1 MITCPNCGEQNPE
14 RFRLC
19 GFCGTLLAPTSAAA
33 EVRKTVTILF
43 SDLKGSTAL
52 GETLDSEALRE
63 VMSRYFDAMRAEI
76 ERHGG
81 LVEKYIGDAVMAVF
95 GLPTLHED
103 DALRAVRAAH
113 GMRGALARFNDALE
127 ASIGIRLANRTGVH
141 TGEVV
146 AGDPSAGQ
154 RLVTGDPVNTAARLE
169 QAAPANEV
177 LIGELTYSLVRDAVE
192 VEPVAPLELKGKA
205 ERVPAYRLI
214 AVRGDEGRAR
224 RQDMPL
230 VGRQAELAVLR
241 ASYQQATGTR
251 TPTLLTVVGDA
262 GVGKSRL
269 IREFVDAVAGH
280 ATVVHGRCLS
290 YGEGITFW
298 PLVEIIR
305 GAAEIHEDDPPPVA
319 RLKLRGLVADP
330 DVAARI
336 ASIAGLNATP
346 FPLPELHWGARR
358 LLELLAD
365 RQPLVVVVDD
375 LHWAEPAFLDFV
387 EHVLDA
393 AAGAPILLLATARHD
408 LLEARPAW
416 GDRETASHLALAPL
430 SETDSG
436 QIVENL
442 LGQSGLP
449 ESVRRQIVAAAEG
462 NPLFV
467 EQMLTMLIESG
478 ALRNVEGR
486 WVRLDESGDISVPPT
501 IQALLAA
508 RLDQLGRDERAV
520 IEPASVVGLEFAEPA
535 VAELAPEAVRPE
547 IARHLASLERRRL
560 VRAEASSSTGEHG
573 YRFQHLLIRDAAYNG
588 MLKRARATL
597 HERFVAWADRANAQV
612 DRGVEFEEILGYHL
626 EQAYR
631 YLGEL
636 GPLDAHGIEVG
647 RDAAGRLTN
656 AGRRA
661 FARGDMHA
669 AANLFGRA
677 AGVLPADDPDRLA
690 LLPDLAET
698 LIEQGRFDEAIA
710 VLDEASA
717 AAEERWDERLGAHAE
732 LMRLLVDQY
741 RGGGDD
747 FSGRALRAAGEA
759 EPVFARAGDEEG
771 LVKVWR
777 VRFGARMMVGSYDEA
792 TNAAAQIIEHARAAG
807 DARHERRGGYLYAQ
821 TALTG
826 PTPVDEAIA
835 RCESVVARS
844 ADDRRTEGL
853 VLVVLGEL
861 RAMRGQFDVARDAYE
876 SGRDM
881 LEELGRSL
889 LSSSTS
895 VNGWRI
901 EFLAGD
907 LAAAERELLRDYER
921 LAEMGEQ
928 FLLSTVAARLATVLV
943 TAGRTDEAAAF
954 VATAQEASA
963 PDDVEAQALWR
974 GAKARQ
980 LATMNSL
987 DEAVT
992 LATEA
997 VELLRRTDSPVFLAD
1012 ALVDLGEVLKA
1023 AGRSTDARTPL
1034 REAMDLYSA
1043 KGSLACLERP
1053 RLLLG
1058 GGSPNAPA
1066 A

>member
-19 GFCGTLLAPTSAAA
+19 GFCGTPLAPPMAVT
-33 EVRKTVTILF
+33 EVRKTVTIVF

-113 GMRGALARFNDALE
+113 AMRVALAQLNRDLE

-177 LIGELTYSLVRDAVE
+177 LIGELTYRLVKDAVE

-205 ERVPAYRLI
+205 EPVPAYRLTS
-214 AVRGDEGRAR
+214 VRGEEGRTR
-224 RQDMPL
+224 RQDLPL
-230 VGRQAELAVLR
+230 VGRQAELAELCTSFEQAA
-241 ASYQQATGTR
+241 ASR
-251 TPTLLTVVGDA
+251 TPRMLTVVGDA

-269 IREFVDAVAGH
+269 IREFVETVATE
-280 ATVVHGRCLS
+280 ATVVRGRCLS

-305 GAAEIHEDDPPPVA
+305 AAADIHEDDPPAVA
-319 RLKLRGLVADP
+319 RKKVRALVADA

-336 ASIAGLNATP
+336 ASIAGLNPTP
-346 FPLPELHWGARR
+346 FPLSELHWGARR

-387 EHVLDA
+387 EQVLDDA
-393 AAGAPILLLATARHD
+393 SAPILLLATARHEF
-408 LLEARPAW
+408 LETRPEL
-416 GDRETASHLALAPL
+416 GDRENATHLNLAPM
-430 SETDSG
+430 SEADSG

-449 ESVRRQIVAAAEG
+449 ASVRGRIVAAAEG

-467 EQMLTMLIESG
+467 EQMISMLIESG

-486 WVRLDESGDISVPPT
+486 WVHLDESGDITIPPT

-508 RLDQLGRDERAV
+508 RLDRLGREERAV
-520 IEPASVVGLEFAEPA
+520 IEPAAVVGLEFAEPA
-535 VAELAPEAVRPE
+535 VAALVPDGVRSDLT
-547 IARHLASLERRRL
+547 RHLTGLERRRL

-588 MLKRARATL
+588 LLKRARATL
-597 HERFVAWADRANAQV
+597 HERFVAWADRANAEV
-612 DRGVEFEEILGYHL
+612 DRGIEFEEILGYHL

-631 YLGEL
+631 YFREL
-636 GPLDAHGIEVG
+636 GPLDAHGVEVG
-647 RDAAGRLTN
+647 RDAARRLTN

-677 AGVLPADDPDRLA
+677 ISVLPADDGDRLA

-698 LIEQGRFDEAIA
+698 FIERGRFDEATA
-710 VLDEASA
+710 ALDEATA
-717 AAEERWDERLGAHAE
+717 AAEERWDERLGAHAA

-741 RGGGDD
+741 RGGSD
-747 FSGRALRAAGEA
+747 FSGRALRAADEA
-759 EPVFARAGDEEG
+759 VAVFEREDDHEG

-792 TNAAAQIIEHARAAG
+792 ANAAAQIIEHARAAG
-807 DARHERRGGYLYAQ
+807 DARNERRGGYLYAQ

-835 RCESVVARS
+835 GCESVASRS
-844 ADDRRTEGL
+844 ADDHRTEGL
-853 VLVVLGEL
+853 ALVVLGEL
-861 RAMRGQFDVARDAYE
+861 YAMRGEFDIAREAYE
-876 SGRDM
+876 RGRVM

-895 VNGWRI
+895 INGWRI

-907 LAAAERELLRDYER
+907 LEAAERELLRDYER
-921 LAEMGEQ
+921 LSEVGEQ

-943 TAGRTDEAAAF
+943 AAGRPREATRF
-954 VATAQEASA
+954 LATSKAMSA
-963 PDDVEAQALWR
+963 PDDIEAQALWR

-980 LATMNSL
+980 LAVTNGV
-987 DEAVT
+987 DVAV
-992 LATEA
+992 
-997 VELLRRTDSPVFLAD
+997 
-1012 ALVDLGEVLKA
+1012 
-1023 AGRSTDARTPL
+1023 
-1034 REAMDLYSA
+1034 
-1043 KGSLACLERP
+1043 
-1053 RLLLG
+1053 
-1058 GGSPNAPA
+1058 
-1066 A
+1066 

>member
-1 MITCPNCGEQNPE
+1 MITCPNCGEENPE

-19 GFCGTLLAPTSAAA
+19 GFCGTPLAPASAAA
-33 EVRKTVTILF
+33 EVRKTVTIIF

-95 GLPTLHED
+95 ELPTLHED

-113 GMRGALARFNDALE
+113 GMRGALARFNDELE

-146 AGDPSAGQ
+146 TGDSSTGQ

-177 LIGELTYSLVRDAVE
+177 LIGELTYRLVRDAVE
-192 VEPVAPLELKGKA
+192 VEPVEALELKGKA

-214 AVRGDEGRAR
+214 AVRGEEAHAR

-230 VGRQAELAVLR
+230 VGRQAELGVISSAFEQAVESGSPR
-241 ASYQQATGTR
+241 
-251 TPTLLTVVGDA
+251 LLTVIGDA

-269 IREFVDAVAGH
+269 IREFVDSVSAR

-305 GAAEIHEDDPPPVA
+305 AAADIQEDDSPPAA
-319 RLKLRGLVADP
+319 RRKLRALVADA

-336 ASIAGLNATP
+336 ASIAGLNPTP
-346 FPLPELHWGARR
+346 FPLPELHWGARK
-358 LLELLAD
+358 LLELLAE
-365 RQPLVVVVDD
+365 RQPLVVVLDA
-375 LHWAEPAFLDFV
+375 LRWAQPAFLDFL
-387 EHVLDA
+387 EHVLDD
-393 AAGAPILLLATARHD
+393 AGAPILLLATARHEF
-408 LLEARPAW
+408 LETRPEL
-416 GDRETASHLALAPL
+416 GDREKASHLNLAPM
-430 SETDSG
+430 SEADSS
-436 QIVENL
+436 QMVENV
-442 LGQSGLP
+442 LGQSDLP
-449 ESVRRQIVAAAEG
+449 PSVRGQIVAAAEG
-462 NPLFV
+462 NPLYV
-467 EQMLTMLIESG
+467 EQMISMLIESG

-486 WVRLDESGDISVPPT
+486 WVRLDESGDITVPPT

-508 RLDQLGRDERAV
+508 RLDRLGRDERGV
-520 IEPASVVGLEFAEPA
+520 IEPAAVVGLEFAEPA
-535 VAELAPEAVRPE
+535 VAALTSDAVRSDLS
-547 IARHLASLERRRL
+547 RHLGTLERRRL

-597 HERFVAWADRANAQV
+597 HETFVAWADKANAEV
-612 DRGVEFEEILGYHL
+612 DRGVEFEEILAYHL

-631 YLGEL
+631 YFGEL

-647 RDAAGRLTN
+647 RDAARRLTN

-677 AGVLPADDPDRLA
+677 VNVLPADDDARLS

-698 LIEQGRFDEAIA
+698 LIERGRFAEATA
-710 VLDEASA
+710 ALDEAGA
-717 AAEERWDERLGAHAE
+717 AADERWDARLGAHAA
-732 LMRLLVDQY
+732 LMAILVDQY
-741 RGGGDD
+741 RGGGGE
-747 FSGRALRAAGEA
+747 FSRRALRVA
-759 EPVFARAGDEEG
+759 EDAIDVFEREDDHEG

-777 VRFGARMMVGSYDEA
+777 VRFGARMMIGNYDDA
-792 TNAAAQIIEHARAAG
+792 ANAAAQIIEHAQAAG
-807 DARHERRGGYLYAQ
+807 DARNERRGGHLYAQ

-835 RCESVVARS
+835 GCESVVSRS
-844 ADDRRTEGL
+844 EDDHRTEGL

-861 RAMRGQFDVARDAYE
+861 HAMRGQFDLARECYE
-876 SGRDM
+876 RGRLM

-895 VNGWRI
+895 INGWRI

-907 LAAAERELLRDYER
+907 LGAAERELLRDFDR
-921 LAEMGEQ
+921 LAEVGEE

-943 TAGRTDEAAAF
+943 AAGRSDEAARF
-954 VATAQEASA
+954 VATAEATSA

-974 GAKARQ
+974 GAKARH
-980 LATMNSL
+980 LAAANVDHEPVILAS
-987 DEAVT
+987 EAVA
-992 LATEA
+992 L
-997 VELLRRTDSPVFLAD
+997 VRQTDSPVFLAD
-1012 ALVDLGEVLKA
+1012 ALVDLAEVLRA
-1023 AGRSTDARTPL
+1023 AGRVNDAFPPL
-1034 REAMDLYSA
+1034 TEAIDLYA
-1043 KGSLACLERP
+1043 TKGSVACRDRAQQILDDAAAGLLAV
-1053 RLLLG
+1053 
-1058 GGSPNAPA
+1058 
-1066 A
+1066 

>member
-1 MITCPNCGEQNPE
+1 MIACPNCGEQNPE

-19 GFCGTLLAPTSAAA
+19 GFCGTPLAPPSPAA
-33 EVRKTVTILF
+33 EVRKTVTIIF

-95 GLPTLHED
+95 GLPTIHED

-113 GMRGALARFNDALE
+113 GMRAALARFNDDLE
-127 ASIGIRLANRTGVH
+127 ASIGLRLANRTGVH

-146 AGDPSAGQ
+146 AGDPSTGQ

-205 ERVPAYRLI
+205 ERVPAYRLV
-214 AVRGDEGRAR
+214 AVRGAEGRAR
-224 RQDMPL
+224 RQDAPL
-230 VGRQAELAVLR
+230 VGRQAEMAVLR
-241 ASYQQATGTR
+241 ASFEQAAGSR
-251 TPTLLTVVGDA
+251 TPRLLTVVGDA

-269 IREFVDAVAGH
+269 IREFVDTVAER
-280 ATVVHGRCLS
+280 ATVVRGRCLS

-298 PLVEIIR
+298 PLVEVIR
-305 GAAEIHEDDPPPVA
+305 GAADIREDDPPPVA
-319 RLKLRGLVADP
+319 RQKLRGLVADA

-336 ASIAGLNATP
+336 ASIAGLNPTQ

-365 RQPLVVVVDD
+365 RRPLVVVVDD

-393 AAGAPILLLATARHD
+393 ASGAPILLLATARHD
-408 LLEARPAW
+408 LLEARPEW
-416 GDRETASHLALAPL
+416 GDRETATHLNLAPL
-430 SETDSG
+430 SESDSG

-442 LGQSGLP
+442 LGHSGLP
-449 ESVRRQIVAAAEG
+449 ASVRSQIVTAAEG

-467 EQMLTMLIESG
+467 EQMLSMLIESG
-478 ALRNVEGR
+478 ALRNVEGS
-486 WVRLDESGDISVPPT
+486 WVRLDESGDITVPPT

-508 RLDQLGRDERAV
+508 RLDRLGRDERAV
-520 IEPASVVGLEFAEPA
+520 IEPAAVIGLEFAEPA
-535 VAELAPEAVRPE
+535 VAALAPDALRSDVT
-547 IARHLASLERRRL
+547 RHLATLERRRL
-560 VRAEASSSTGEHG
+560 VRAEASSSTGEQG

-597 HERFVAWADRANAQV
+597 HERFVAWADRANAEV
-612 DRGVEFEEILGYHL
+612 ARGVEFEEILGYHL
-626 EQAYR
+626 EQAHR

-636 GPLDAHGIEVG
+636 GPLDAHGIELG
-647 RDAAGRLTN
+647 RDAARRLTN

-677 AGVLPADDPDRLA
+677 ASVLPADDADRLA

-698 LIEQGRFDEAIA
+698 LIERGRFDEATA
-710 VLDEASA
+710 VLDEAA
-717 AAEERWDERLGAHAE
+717 AAADEHWDARLGAHAA

-741 RGGGDD
+741 RGGGD
-747 FSGRALRAAGEA
+747 FSGRALRAADEA
-759 EPVFARAGDEEG
+759 VAVFGRYGDQEG

-777 VRFGARMMVGSYDEA
+777 VRFGARMMVGSYEEA
-792 TNAAAQIIEHARAAG
+792 ASAAAQIIEHAQAAG
-807 DARHERRGGYLYAQ
+807 DARNERRGGYLYAQ

-861 RAMRGQFDVARDAYE
+861 QAMRGRFDLARAAYE
-876 SGRDM
+876 RGRVM

-921 LAEMGEQ
+921 LTDMGEH

-943 TAGRTDEAAAF
+943 AAGRPDEATRF
-954 VATAQEASA
+954 VATAEATSA
-963 PDDVEAQALWR
+963 PDDIEAQALWR

-980 LATMNSL
+980 LAMTASG

-1012 ALVDLGEVLKA
+1012 ALVDLGEVLRA
-1023 AGRSTDARTPL
+1023 ASRSPDARTPL
-1034 REAMDLYSA
+1034 REAMDLYAA

-1053 RLLLG
+1053 RRVLG
-1058 GGSPNAPA
+1058 DATGGSSAV
-1066 A
+1066 

>member
-19 GFCGTLLAPTSAAA
+19 GFCGTPLAPASAAA
-33 EVRKTVTILF
+33 EVRKTVTIVF

-113 GMRGALARFNDALE
+113 GMRAALARFNDDLE

-146 AGDPSAGQ
+146 TGDSSTGQ

-177 LIGELTYSLVRDAVE
+177 LIGELTYRLVRDAVE
-192 VEPVAPLELKGKA
+192 VEPVEPLELKGKA
-205 ERVPAYRLI
+205 ERVPAYRLV
-214 AVRGDEGRAR
+214 AVRGEGAQAP

-230 VGRQAELAVLR
+230 VGRQAELTEIRSSFEQAVEG
-241 ASYQQATGTR
+241 ASPR
-251 TPTLLTVVGDA
+251 MLTVIGDA

-269 IREFVDAVAGH
+269 IREFVESVSPG
-280 ATVVHGRCLS
+280 ATVVRGRCLS

-305 GAAEIHEDDPPPVA
+305 AAADIGEDDPPPAA
-319 RLKLRGLVADP
+319 RQKLRALVADA

-336 ASIAGLNATP
+336 ASIAGLNPTP

-358 LLELLAD
+358 LLELLAE
-365 RQPLVVVVDD
+365 RQPLVVVLDD

-387 EHVLDA
+387 EHVLDDA
-393 AAGAPILLLATARHD
+393 AAPILLLATARHEF
-408 LLEARPAW
+408 LETRPEL
-416 GDRETASHLALAPL
+416 GDRETASHLNLAPM
-430 SETDSG
+430 SEADST
-436 QIVENL
+436 QIVENV
-442 LGQSGLP
+442 LGQSDLP
-449 ESVRRQIVAAAEG
+449 ASVRSQIVAAAEG

-467 EQMLTMLIESG
+467 EQMISMLIESG

-486 WVRLDESGDISVPPT
+486 WVRLDESGDITVPPT

-508 RLDQLGRDERAV
+508 RLDRLGRDERAV
-520 IEPASVVGLEFAEPA
+520 IEPAAVVGLEFAEPA
-535 VAELAPEAVRPE
+535 VAALTPDAVRSDLT
-547 IARHLASLERRRL
+547 RHLGTLERRRL

-597 HERFVAWADRANAQV
+597 HETFVAWADKANAEV
-612 DRGVEFEEILGYHL
+612 DRGVEFEEILAYHL

-631 YLGEL
+631 YFGEL

-647 RDAAGRLTN
+647 RDAARRLTN

-677 AGVLPADDPDRLA
+677 VNVLPADDDGRLA

-698 LIEQGRFDEAIA
+698 LIERGRFAEATA
-710 VLDEASA
+710 ALDEAA
-717 AAEERWDERLGAHAE
+717 AAADERWDVRLGAHAA
-732 LMRLLVDQY
+732 LMGILVDQY
-741 RGGGDD
+741 RGGGGD
-747 FSGRALRAAGEA
+747 FSRRALRVAEEA
-759 EPVFARAGDEEG
+759 FEVFEREDDQEG

-777 VRFGARMMVGSYDEA
+777 VRFGARMMIGSYVDA
-792 TNAAAQIIEHARAAG
+792 ADAAAQIIVHAQAAG
-807 DARHERRGGYLYAQ
+807 DARNERRGGHLYAQ

-835 RCESVVARS
+835 GCEAVASRS
-844 ADDRRTEGL
+844 EDDHRTEGL

-861 RAMRGQFDVARDAYE
+861 HAMRGQFDLARECYE
-876 SGRDM
+876 RGRLM

-895 VNGWRI
+895 INGWRI

-907 LAAAERELLRDYER
+907 LAAAEAELLRDFDR
-921 LAEMGEQ
+921 LAEVGEE
-928 FLLSTVAARLATVLV
+928 FLLSTVAARLATVLIA
-943 TAGRTDEAAAF
+943 AGRPGEASRF
-954 VATAQEASA
+954 VATAEATSA
-963 PDDVEAQALWR
+963 PDDIEAQALWR

-980 LATMNSL
+980 LATANGG
-987 DEAVT
+987 DEALT
-992 LATEA
+992 LAWEA
-997 VELLRRTDSPVFLAD
+997 VELLRQTDSPVFLAD
-1012 ALVDLGEVLKA
+1012 ALVDLGEVLRA
-1023 AGRSTDARTPL
+1023 SGRVDDAFAPL
-1034 REAMDLYSA
+1034 TEAIDLYVT
-1043 KGSLACLERP
+1043 KGSVASVDVAQRVLDGATRGTLTV
-1053 RLLLG
+1053 
-1058 GGSPNAPA
+1058 
-1066 A
+1066 

>member
-19 GFCGTLLAPTSAAA
+19 GYCGTPLAPPSAAA
-33 EVRKTVTILF
+33 EVRKTVTIIF

-63 VMSRYFDAMRAEI
+63 VMSSYFDAMRAEI

-113 GMRGALARFNDALE
+113 AMRGALERFNEQLE
-127 ASIGIRLANRTGVH
+127 ASVGIRLANRTGVH

-146 AGDPSAGQ
+146 AGDPSTGQ

-169 QAAPANEV
+169 QTAPANEV
-177 LIGELTYSLVRDAVE
+177 LIGELTYNLVRDAVE
-192 VEPVAPLELKGKA
+192 VEPVEPLELKGKA
-205 ERVPAYRLI
+205 ERVAAYRLI
-214 AVRGDEGRAR
+214 AVRGEEGRAR
-224 RQDMPL
+224 RQDAPL
-230 VGRQAELAVLR
+230 VGRQVELDMLRTSFEETAV
-241 ASYQQATGTR
+241 SR
-251 TPTLLTVVGDA
+251 TPRMLVVLGDA
-262 GVGKSRL
+262 GMGKSRL
-269 IREFVDAVAGH
+269 IREFVESVAGR
-280 ATVVHGRCLS
+280 ATVVRGRCLS

-305 GAAEIHEDDPPPVA
+305 GAADIHEDDPPPAA
-319 RLKLRGLVADP
+319 RQKLRGLVADA

-336 ASIAGLNATP
+336 ASIAGLNPTP
-346 FPLPELHWGARR
+346 FQLPELQWGARR
-358 LLELLAD
+358 LLELIAE
-365 RQPLVVVVDD
+365 RQPLVVVIDD

-387 EHVLDA
+387 EHVLDESS
-393 AAGAPILLLATARHD
+393 APILLLATARHD
-408 LLEARPAW
+408 LLESRPEL
-416 GDRETASHLALAPL
+416 GELEQVTYLNLAPL
-430 SETDSG
+430 SESDSG

-449 ESVRRQIVAAAEG
+449 ETVRSQIVAAAEG

-467 EQMLTMLIESG
+467 EQMLSMLIESG
-478 ALRNVEGR
+478 ALRNVEGN
-486 WVRLDESGDISVPPT
+486 WVRLDESGDITVPPT

-508 RLDQLGRDERAV
+508 RLDRLGRDERAV

-535 VAELAPEAVRPE
+535 VAALAPDAVRSDLPQ
-547 IARHLASLERRRL
+547 HLATLERRRL

-597 HERFVAWADRANAQV
+597 HERFVAWADQANAEV
-612 DRGVEFEEILGYHL
+612 DRGVEFEEILAYHL

-631 YLGEL
+631 NLREL
-636 GPLDAHGIEVG
+636 GPLDAHGIDVG
-647 RDAAGRLTN
+647 RDAARRLTS

-661 FARGDMHA
+661 LARGDMHA

-677 AGVLPADDPDRLA
+677 VSTLPADDADRLA

-698 LIEQGRFDEAIA
+698 LIEGGRFDEATA
-710 VLDEASA
+710 ALDEAA
-717 AAEERWDERLGAHAE
+717 AAADESWDERLGAHAA
-732 LMRLLVDQY
+732 LVRVLVDQY
-741 RGGGDD
+741 RGGGD
-747 FSGRALRAAGEA
+747 FSGRALRAADA
-759 EPVFARAGDEEG
+759 AVAVFERDGDQEG
-771 LVKVWR
+771 LVRVWR
-777 VRFGARMMVGSYDEA
+777 VRFGARAMVGSYDEA
-792 TNAAAQIIEHARAAG
+792 ASAAEQIIEHAQAAG
-807 DARHERRGGYLYAQ
+807 DARNERRGGYLYAQ

-844 ADDRRTEGL
+844 ADDHRTEGL

-861 RAMRGQFDVARDAYE
+861 RAMRGEFDLAREAYE
-876 SGRDM
+876 RGRAM

-907 LAAAERELLRDYER
+907 LAAAERELLRDFER
-921 LAEMGEQ
+921 LAELGEQ

-943 TAGRTDEAAAF
+943 SAGRPNEATRF
-954 VATAQEASA
+954 VATAEAMSG
-963 PDDVEAQALWR
+963 PEDVEAQALWR

-980 LATMNSL
+980 LSVTNGV
-987 DEAVT
+987 DEAIT

-997 VELLRRTDSPVFLAD
+997 VELLRSTDSPVFLAD
-1012 ALVDLGEVLKA
+1012 ALVDLGEVLR
-1023 AGRSTDARTPL
+1023 AGGRVTDAESPL
-1034 REAMDLYSA
+1034 REAMDLYAA
-1043 KGSLACLERP
+1043 KGSVACLERP
-1053 RLLLG
+1053 RRVLG
-1058 GGSPNAPA
+1058 EAAKDTPA

>member
-1 MITCPNCGEQNPE
+1 MITCPNCGEENPE

-19 GFCGTLLAPTSAAA
+19 GFCGTPLAPASAAA
-33 EVRKTVTILF
+33 EVRKTVTIIF

-63 VMSRYFDAMRAEI
+63 VMSRYFDAMRTEI

-113 GMRGALARFNDALE
+113 GMRRALERFNDELE
-127 ASIGIRLANRTGVH
+127 TSIGIRLANRTGVH

-146 AGDPSAGQ
+146 TGDSSTGQ

-177 LIGELTYSLVRDAVE
+177 LIGELTYRLVRDAVE
-192 VEPVAPLELKGKA
+192 IEPVEALELKGKA

-214 AVRGDEGRAR
+214 AVRGEEAQAR

-230 VGRQAELAVLR
+230 VGRQAELGVISSAFEQAVESESPR
-241 ASYQQATGTR
+241 
-251 TPTLLTVVGDA
+251 LLTVIGDA

-269 IREFVDAVAGH
+269 IREFVDSVSAR

-305 GAAEIHEDDPPPVA
+305 AAADIQEDDPPPAA
-319 RLKLRGLVADP
+319 RQKLRALVGDA

-336 ASIAGLNATP
+336 ASIAGLNPTP

-358 LLELLAD
+358 LLELLAE
-365 RQPLVVVVDD
+365 RQPLVVVLDD

-387 EHVLDA
+387 EHVLDDA
-393 AAGAPILLLATARHD
+393 SAPILLLATARHEF
-408 LLEARPAW
+408 LETRPELA
-416 GDRETASHLALAPL
+416 DREAASHLNLAPM
-430 SETDSG
+430 SAADSS
-436 QIVENL
+436 QIVENV
-442 LGQSGLP
+442 LGQSDLS
-449 ESVRRQIVAAAEG
+449 ESVRGRIVAAAEG

-467 EQMLTMLIESG
+467 EQMISMLIESG

-486 WVRLDESGDISVPPT
+486 WVRLDESGEIIVPPT

-508 RLDQLGRDERAV
+508 RLDRLARDERAV
-520 IEPASVVGLEFAEPA
+520 IEPAAVVGLEFAEPA
-535 VAELAPEAVRPE
+535 VAALTSDAVRPDVS
-547 IARHLASLERRRL
+547 RHLGTLERRRL
-560 VRAEASSSTGEHG
+560 VRAEPSTSTGEHG
-573 YRFQHLLIRDAAYNG
+573 YRFHHLLIRDAAYNG

-597 HERFVAWADRANAQV
+597 HERLVAWADKANAEV
-612 DRGVEFEEILGYHL
+612 DRGVEFEEILAYHL

-647 RDAAGRLTN
+647 RDAARRLTN

-677 AGVLPADDPDRLA
+677 VTVLPVDDAGRLA

-698 LIEQGRFDEAIA
+698 LIERGRFAEAMA
-710 VLDEASA
+710 ALEEAGA
-717 AAEERWDERLGAHAE
+717 AADERWDARLGAHAA
-732 LMRLLVDQY
+732 LMAILVDQY
-741 RGGGDD
+741 RGGGGE
-747 FSGRALRAAGEA
+747 FSRRALRVA
-759 EPVFARAGDEEG
+759 EDAIDVFEREDDHEG

-777 VRFGARMMVGSYDEA
+777 VRFGARMMIGNYDDA
-792 TNAAAQIIEHARAAG
+792 ANAAAQIIEHAQAAG
-807 DARHERRGGYLYAQ
+807 DARNERRGGYLYAQ

-835 RCESVVARS
+835 RCESVVSRS
-844 ADDRRTEGL
+844 EDDHRTEGL

-861 RAMRGQFDVARDAYE
+861 HAMRGEFDLARECYE
-876 SGRDM
+876 RGRLM
-881 LEELGRSL
+881 LEDLGRSL

-895 VNGWRI
+895 INGWRI

-907 LAAAERELLRDYER
+907 LGAAERELLRDFDR
-921 LAEMGEQ
+921 LAEVGEE

-943 TAGRTDEAAAF
+943 AAGRSDEAARF
-954 VATAQEASA
+954 VATAEATSA
-963 PDDVEAQALWR
+963 PDDIEAQALWR
-974 GAKARQ
+974 GAKARH
-980 LATMNSL
+980 LAAAKVHHESVIL
-987 DEAVT
+987 ASEAVA
-992 LATEA
+992 L
-997 VELLRRTDSPVFLAD
+997 VRPTDSPVFPGD
-1012 ALVDLGEVLKA
+1012 ALVPLAEVLRA
-1023 AGRSTDARTPL
+1023 AGRVNDASPPL
-1034 REAMDLYSA
+1034 TEAIDLYAA
-1043 KGSLACLERP
+1043 KGSVACRDRAQQILDDAAAGLLAV
-1053 RLLLG
+1053 
-1058 GGSPNAPA
+1058 
-1066 A
+1066 